1 MRLTV
6 LLFSFLFCLSAIAQ
20 EEFSGEVT
28 YEISYEDLDDQI
40 KAMESMLPKSM
51 TVEMRD
57 GMSKTIQPNA
67 MGGETI
73 VIVNNENGET
83 LTLLNI
89 MGNKMAIKSNANDKE
104 DEEGNVEVEYTE
116 ETKEIAGYECK
127 KAIATT
133 EDGTEVIIYYTNELP
148 SASVSDNAYNIDG
161 FPMMI
166 ELSQE
171 MFTMITTVTK
181 VEEKK
186 MKKIIM
192 EIPEGYTEKTPE
204 ELKQLMQGGGM

>member
-1 MRLTV
+1 MRITV
-6 LLFSFLFCLSAIAQ
+6 LLISFLFCLTAIAQ
-20 EEFSGEVT
+20 DEFSGEVT

-148 SASVSDNAYNIDG
+148 SSSVSDNAYNIDG

-166 ELSQE
+166 EMSQE

-186 MKKIIM
+186 MKKIVM

>member
-1 MRLTV
+1 MRITV
-6 LLFSFLFCLSAIAQ
+6 LLISFLFCLTAIAQ
-20 EEFSGEVT
+20 DEFSGEVT

-133 EDGTEVIIYYTNELP
+133 EDGTEVIIYYTNEL
-148 SASVSDNAYNIDG
+148 
-161 FPMMI
+161 I
-166 ELSQE
+166 E
-171 MFTMITTVTK
+171 
-181 VEEKK
+181 
-186 MKKIIM
+186 
-192 EIPEGYTEKTPE
+192 
-204 ELKQLMQGGGM
+204 